1 MEIKEKILKLK
12 AEKDAVILAH
22 YYVPG
27 DVQEVADFVGDSY
40 YLSKVAAEAKESV
53 IVFCG
58 VNFMGESAKML
69 NPDKKVIMPDLKADC
84 PMAHM
89 ATVEGIEAARRK
101 HEDLAVVC
109 YINSTAEIK
118 AHSDVCVTSS
128 NALSVVSA
136 LPQKNI
142 YFIPDQNLGRYISRL
157 VPEKNFIFN
166 DGYCHVHTSIK
177 KDDLLEKK
185 AELPKAKV
193 ASHPECREEIL
204 ELSDFVGSTSDIIKY
219 VEKTDAEDFLICT
232 ETGIFHALEKVGK
245 GKRFHAVS
253 GSQICP
259 DMKLNTLEKLLHALE
274 TLDNELH
281 MDESLMK
288 KGLQPLELMLK
299 LAGRKKNE
307 GV

>member
-1 MEIKEKILKLK
+1 MTIREKILKLK

-58 VNFMGESAKML
+58 VYFMGESAKML
-69 NPDKKVIMPDLKADC
+69 NPNKKVIMPDLRADC

-89 ATVEGIEAARRK
+89 ATVEGIEAVRRK

-118 AHSDVCVTSS
+118 ANSDVCVTSS

-142 YFIPDQNLGRYISRL
+142 YFIPDQNLGRYISGL
-157 VPEKNFIFN
+157 VPGKNFIFN
-166 DGYCHVHTSIK
+166 DGHCHVHTSIK
-177 KDDLLEKK
+177 KHDLLKKK
-185 AELPKAKV
+185 AELPEAKV

-219 VEKTDAEDFLICT
+219 VENTDAADFLICT
-232 ETGIFHALEKVGK
+232 ETGIFHELERIGK

-253 GSQICP
+253 ESQVCP
-259 DMKLNTLEKLLHALE
+259 DMKLNTLEKLLHSLE

-281 MDESLMK
+281 MEESLMK

-299 LAGRKKNE
+299 LAGSKKNE